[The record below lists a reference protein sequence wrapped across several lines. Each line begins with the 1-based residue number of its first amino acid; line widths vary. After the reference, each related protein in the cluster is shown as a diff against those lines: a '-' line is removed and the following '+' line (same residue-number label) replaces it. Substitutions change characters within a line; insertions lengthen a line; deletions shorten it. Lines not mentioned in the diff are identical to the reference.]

1 MEVSGKRRSGYHN
14 LLDSSIASKA
24 YNSYTLSASP
34 IPIPT
39 TPLSCSKQR
48 PPRLIPH
55 LSLLHT
61 ILVPPPSPGGVRVR
75 YRTQYASEAG
85 KPRVSGWA
93 PWVDGDQSPEAKASN
108 TGIGAPILVDKEVE
122 AKSPAVSPNVIASL
136 LNTIRS
142 TKVQRD
148 EVDRKLADLEQQAR
162 GALDSVNAKLC
173 DAKDELERIA
183 EEENG
188 FQTLKKGK
196 VEVEVEKVLE
206 EVKGGKENA
215 DSELRQVKE
224 VLDQATKERVQVDL
238 NNAERF
244 KEKKDGKTHAEHA
257 SNFQRS
263 AKPDEGAAS
272 REREVGGLKLNCEI
286 LNVRNR
292 IMRIWVAVTISIAK
306 RLLWGTATASL
317 AYATTSIS

>member
-196 VEVEVEKVLE
+196 VEVEVE
-206 EVKGGKENA
+206 
-215 DSELRQVKE
+215 
-224 VLDQATKERVQVDL
+224 
-238 NNAERF
+238 
-244 KEKKDGKTHAEHA
+244 
-257 SNFQRS
+257 RS

>member
-1 MEVSGKRRSGYHN
+1 MLQTATTQAHTSSVPITYHPGTTAFPCTLTQTTFPSIPKSSACFSQPSIGWSTRS
-14 LLDSSIASKA
+14 L
-24 YNSYTLSASP
+24 SYTICLRGWGEGVSNCVGYSRGEDGLAEASSVGLG
-34 IPIPT
+34 T
-39 TPLSCSKQR
+39 
-48 PPRLIPH
+48 
-55 LSLLHT
+55 
-61 ILVPPPSPGGVRVR
+61 
-75 YRTQYASEAG
+75 
-85 KPRVSGWA
+85 
-93 PWVDGDQSPEAKASN
+93 
-108 TGIGAPILVDKEVE
+108 LVDKEVE

-238 NNAERF
+238 NNAER
-244 KEKKDGKTHAEHA
+244 HAEHA